1 VIRYKIFSKIRILN
15 ILAVIFMIYNGEIV
29 FFKGFLTSFNL
40 MTVFSI
46 ESLPAV
52 HFFILPLPSKAITL
66 RFNQ

>member
-1 VIRYKIFSKIRILN
+1 MN

-40 MTVFSI
+40 MTDFSI

-52 HFFILPLPSKAITL
+52 HFFYFAPAVQSHNFAI
-66 RFNQ
+66 